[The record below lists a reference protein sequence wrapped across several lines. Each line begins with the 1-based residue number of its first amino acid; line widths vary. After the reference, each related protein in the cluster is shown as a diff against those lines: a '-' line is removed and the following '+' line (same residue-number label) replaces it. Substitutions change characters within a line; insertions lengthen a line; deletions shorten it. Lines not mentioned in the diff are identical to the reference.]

1 MSFAV
6 SQYRSARVNTAS
18 PVTLVVHMYDGA
30 VRFLREAIEAQE
42 REDVAVRGAQL
53 GKAHA
58 VISELR
64 ATLDHDRAPELSEQ
78 LAGLYDFVMDR
89 IGRAASES
97 DAKLVTPAIDVL
109 MTLRGAWAEIAQRG
123 TP

>member
-6 SQYRSARVNTAS
+6 SQYRTARVNTAS

-30 VRFLREAIEAQE
+30 VRFLREAMDAQD
-42 REDVAVRGAQL
+42 RNDVAARGAQL

-64 ATLDHDRAPELSEQ
+64 ATLDHERAPELCEQ

-89 IGRAASES
+89 IGHAASEN
-97 DAKLVTPAIDVL
+97 DARLVAPAIDVL
-109 MTLRGAWAEIAQRG
+109 LTLRGAWAELAQRG